1 MDKEQIYIKLETRY
15 TAEPNSSV
23 LLTDVAE
30 VYCRNSDV
38 QKYLENLKIYKA
50 KEEEISDFV
59 SAIDIINKIENA
71 RNDVEVNMIGKE
83 EILIEVKSSTKKNNF
98 FKILKVLIVCISL
111 FLGAGLAIVNF
122 HEDVNMKDSMEKL
135 YFIVTGEGKSNPL
148 IMLIPYSIGIGIGMT
163 AFFSSNFSNKSRR
176 KEPGPLEVEMDLY
189 NKNVDE
195 FMIQKIK
202 DTNNPL

>member
-59 SAIDIINKIENA
+59 SAIDIINKIENT